1 MVAEQTISVSGDFY
15 EEMEMKNYP
24 FDTQPLKIGRFCF
37 NKARGGTPSN
47 AGSLGISERTV
58 YERLRPSAASC
69 VRCTHTPLGLSLAV
83 FALLF
88 VFYNLILKNLITNTI
103 DGMYAD
109 VLRLILTMSQ
119 LYC

>member
-69 VRCTHTPLGLSLAV
+69 VRCTHTPLGLSSWRS
-83 FALLF
+83 LLCCLF
-88 VFYNLILKNLITNTI
+88 FIILF
-103 DGMYAD
+103 
-109 VLRLILTMSQ
+109 
-119 LYC
+119 

>member
-37 NKARGGTPSN
+37 NKARGAPSN
-47 AGSLGISERTV
+47 AGSTVEAFSRLVCTV
-58 YERLRPSAASC
+58 YAHA
-69 VRCTHTPLGLSLAV
+69 LGTVLLAV